1 MNSVIINLFYLVA
14 ALLFVVGI
22 KGLTRP
28 KTAVSGNRMAA
39 LGMLVAIVITLLD
52 RQVIHYEI
60 VFAGLALGALIG
72 ALMAVKIQMT
82 AMPQMVAILNGL
94 GGGASLGVA
103 AASYF
108 SFMATDSELSS
119 ATLIV
124 ANCAVM
130 LADRK
135 SVV

>member
-1 MNSVIINLFYLVA
+1 MNSMIINLFYLVA
-14 ALLFVVGI
+14 ALLFVMGI

-52 RQVIHYEI
+52 RQVIHYEV

-72 ALMAVKIQMT
+72 ALMAAKIRMT
-82 AMPQMVAILNGL
+82 SMPQMVAILNGL

-103 AASYF
+103 AASYL
-108 SFMATDSELSS
+108 SFMAAGNELSR
-119 ATLIV
+119 TT
-124 ANCAVM
+124 
-130 LADRK
+130 
-135 SVV
+135 